1 MANLELL
8 PELPKF
14 LALAEIDR
22 HLVVMVE
29 HPNRPARRHKIVVEE
44 VASAALVA
52 LVALVAPELMSVQEP
67 VEAPGLCRRLVSS
80 L

>member
-52 LVALVAPELMSVQEP
+52 LVAPELMSVQEP